1 MVYLNL
7 RRTALWE
14 LNVSMCWAS
23 ARVCMTQKCRDDHQE
38 VRALQLGRAGE
49 DMALNAQVRSWGSV
63 HSQLLLGSMPG
74 LQPKTWTPSPG
85 SGLGKGSQSPSLPSL
100 PIQVVTPKGQGGH
113 CHLATI
119 EGSKEGRR
127 GLHTCIFVVGK
138 MFGKYSFCPP
148 PAPPP
153 MYLTPQAHS
162 GYLPLRALPYLLS
175 EPCSRLKTGYI
186 RASGLKEAAAF
197 SCAPAPGWD

>member
-1 MVYLNL
+1 MVYLNP

-85 SGLGKGSQSPSLPSL
+85 SGLGKGSQSPSLP
-100 PIQVVTPKGQGGH
+100 
-113 CHLATI
+113 
-119 EGSKEGRR
+119 
-127 GLHTCIFVVGK
+127 
-138 MFGKYSFCPP
+138 
-148 PAPPP
+148 
-153 MYLTPQAHS
+153 
-162 GYLPLRALPYLLS
+162 
-175 EPCSRLKTGYI
+175 
-186 RASGLKEAAAF
+186 
-197 SCAPAPGWD
+197 